1 MKTRMKI
8 AALVAAGALGLAG
21 CASAPSS
28 SSSASASKSTG
39 PAFKACMVS
48 DAGGFDDKSFN
59 QAGFQGLNRA
69 VTELGVTEAHAESK
83 ANSDYVPNIDNMIQ
97 QNCDLTITVGFLLA
111 DATKAAAT
119 ANPAK
124 KFAIIDNQFY
134 DADGKVLAIAN
145 IKPLLFDTAQA
156 SYLAGY
162 LAAGVTKTGKVATFG
177 GMQIGSVTIFMD
189 GFADGV
195 AKYNTD
201 NGKSVQVLGWDK
213 ASQKGSFTGDFD
225 DQSKGQNVAKGF
237 IDAGADIILPVAGPV
252 GLGAAAAA
260 TAAGNVK
267 IIGVDQDWY
276 VTAPEYKDIILSSVL
291 KQMEPA
297 VFDVIKTTR
306 DGGFDATPYKGTL
319 VNNGVGLA
327 PYHDLDSA
335 VPAELKAKIESL
347 KAQIIAGTLAVTS
360 PSAP

>member
-8 AALVAAGALGLAG
+8 AALVAAGALGLSA
-21 CASAPSS
+21 CASAPSAS
-28 SSSASASKSTG
+28 PSASKSTG

-48 DAGGFDDKSFN
+48 DAGGFEDKSFN
-59 QAGFQGLNRA
+59 QAGYDGLKRA
-69 VTELGVTEAHAESK
+69 VTQLGVTEAHAEST
-83 ANSDYVPNIDNMIQ
+83 ANTDYVPNIDNMIQ

-111 DATKAAAT
+111 DATKAAAA
-119 ANPAK
+119 ANPEK
-124 KFAIIDNQFY
+124 KFAIIDNQFF
-134 DADGKVLAIAN
+134 DASFKPITIAN
-145 IKPLLFDTAQA
+145 VKPLLFDTAQA
-156 SYLAGY
+156 SFLAGY
-162 LAAGVTKTGKVATFG
+162 LAAGVSKTGKVATFG

-201 NGKSVQVLGWDK
+201 NSASVQVLGWDK

-225 DQSKGQNVAKGF
+225 DQSKGQNMAKGF
-237 IDAGADIILPVAGPV
+237 IDQGADIILPVAGPV

-260 TAAGNVK
+260 KAAGSVK
-267 IIGVDQDWY
+267 IIGVDQDWF

-297 VFDVIKTTR
+297 VFDVIKATR
-306 DGGFDATPYKGTL
+306 DGGFDAAAYKGTL

-327 PYHDLDSA
+327 PYHDLDSV
-335 VPAELKAKIESL
+335 VPAALKTKIDDL
-347 KAQIIAGTLAVTS
+347 KKAIIAGTLTVTS

>member
-1 MKTRMKI
+1 VKTRMKI
-8 AALVAAGALGLAG
+8 AALVAASALGLAA
-21 CASAPSS
+21 CASAPSA
-28 SSSASASKSTG
+28 SSSASPTKSAG

-48 DAGGFDDKSFN
+48 DKGGFDDKSFN
-59 QAGFQGLNRA
+59 QAGYDGLKRA
-69 VTELGVTEAHAESK
+69 VTELGVTEAHAES
-83 ANSDYVPNIDNMIQ
+83 AADTDYAPNIDNMIQ
-97 QNCDLTITVGFLLA
+97 QNCDLTITVGYLLA

-134 DADGKVLAIAN
+134 DAAGKVAVIAN
-145 IKPLLFDTAQA
+145 VKPLLFDTAQA
-156 SYLAGY
+156 SFLAGY
-162 LAAGVTKTGKVATFG
+162 LAAGVTKTGTVATFG

-201 NGKSVQVLGWDK
+201 NGTSVKVLGWDK
-213 ASQKGSFTGDFD
+213 AAQKGSFAGTFD
-225 DQSKGQNVAKGF
+225 DQSKGQNLAKGF
-237 IDAGADIILPVAGPV
+237 IDQGADIILPVAGPV

-260 TAAGNVK
+260 KESGNVK
-267 IIGVDQDWY
+267 IIGVDKDWY
-276 VTAPEYKDIILSSVL
+276 LSAPEYKDLILSSVL

-297 VFDVIKTTR
+297 VFDVIKATR
-306 DGGFDATPYKGTL
+306 DGGFDATAYKGTL

-335 VPAELKAKIESL
+335 VPAALKAKIDSL
-347 KAQIIAGTLAVTS
+347 KAEIIAGTLTVTS
-360 PSAP
+360 VSAP